1 MIRPSPLI
9 VSLLLS
15 AACTGS
21 AGSPRRASPTE
32 SETTSVPPV
41 SRSFVR
47 MACDLPQQHLLRI
60 WRGYHPERSGNIQ
73 YVPRAPNFVGNFSS
87 HSGPWPYLQRVPLFL
102 YGPGHVTAAGRM
114 ERPVTAADIA
124 PTIAELIGFDFRA
137 PDGSPLHEAVA
148 GGDSP
153 PRLVVTVVWDG
164 GGRDVLSAYRNQW
177 PNVRKMIPGGTWYE
191 NATVGSS
198 PSVTPAIHSTI
209 GTGAYPR
216 THGVV
221 DLRFRIGGRLDPSAL
236 ERTQQL
242 AVPALGDRYDLANG
256 NRPVVGMLGPE
267 GTLGMIGHGAGW
279 EGGDRDIAAASE
291 AGVWGLEGNNDRYY
305 LFPEYVPGLGG
316 LDEAVRNLDLAD
328 GQADRRWM
336 GHDVLDDTDGLT
348 LTPAYAEYQTGLVSE
363 MIRREGFGAD
373 EVPDLLFVNYKQI
386 DKVGH
391 KWSFPSPEM
400 EAVVEASDRAVADLV
415 RILDEEVGE
424 GRWALLL
431 TADHGSTPR
440 PEETGA
446 IIIKNR
452 VLEEDIQARFDGDGD
467 GREAVQSVRVTQI
480 WMDEAE
486 LENNGHTLED
496 VAAYVATYT
505 AGDNVRDPAQLTAPP
520 ETRLMAAAFPSSVLE
535 GPLPCLGH

>member
-1 MIRPSPLI
+1 VIRRSPLI
-9 VSLLLS
+9 VSLLLA

-32 SETTSVPPV
+32 SETTSVPSV

-73 YVPRAPNFVGNFSS
+73 YVPQAPNFVGNFSS

-102 YGPGHVTAAGRM
+102 YGPGHVRAAGRM

-137 PDGSPLHEAVA
+137 PDGTPLHEAVA
-148 GGDSP
+148 GGDTP

-164 GGRDVLSAYRNQW
+164 GGRDVLSAYRNRW
-177 PNVRKMIPGGTWYE
+177 PNVREMIPGGTWYE

-316 LDEAVRNLDLAD
+316 LDEAVRRLDVAD

-336 GHDVLDDTDGLT
+336 GNDVLDDPDGLT
-348 LTPAYAEYQTGLVSE
+348 LTPAYAEYQTGLIAE

-415 RILDEEVGE
+415 SILDDEVGE

-446 IIIKNR
+446 IIIKNN

-467 GREAVQSVRVTQI
+467 GREAVQSVRVTQM

-486 LENNGHTLED
+486 LEDNGHTLED

-505 AGDNVRDPAQLTAPP
+505 AGDNVRDPAELTAPP

-535 GPLPCLGH
+535 GPLPCLAH